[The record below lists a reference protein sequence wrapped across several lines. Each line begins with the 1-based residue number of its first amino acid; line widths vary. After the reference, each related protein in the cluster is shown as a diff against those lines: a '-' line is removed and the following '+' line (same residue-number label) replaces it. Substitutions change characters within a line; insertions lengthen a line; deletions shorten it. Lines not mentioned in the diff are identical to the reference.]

1 MKMNFWN
8 EMEMNKMGLLK
19 EIFSNMDEPAL
30 IIEFSKSDDKEKIG
44 LKEETIGLKEENRRL
59 RMMIKR
65 MLEQGIREEKKIK
78 KFIDVDH
85 ELLE

>member
-1 MKMNFWN
+1 MSFWK
-8 EMEMNKMGLLK
+8 EM
-19 EIFSNMDEPAL
+19 FSNMDEPAL
-30 IIEFSKSDDKEKIG
+30 IIQWSKSDN
-44 LKEETIGLKEENRRL
+44 EEVNQLKEENRRL

-78 KFIDVDH
+78 GFIDVDH